1 MKRVFKILVLLLIIS
16 TELSTQAGLKVK
28 AVFSNQMINS
38 KRNNDLKTVS
48 FWINANSLWDA
59 YKDSSY
65 VEKHFEII
73 QWVLGYH
80 SDKSF
85 GYKIV
90 EMPANGSMVSERMR
104 KSLQEDKNYIKS
116 LFLMATIKLNA
127 NGKEMLLKQNI
138 EIKRKGHG
146 R

>member
-16 TELSTQAGLKVK
+16 TELSAQADLKVK

-73 QWVLGYH
+73 RWVLGYH

-104 KSLQEDKNYIKS
+104 KSLREDKNCIKS

-138 EIKRKGHG
+138 EIKN
-146 R
+146 

>member
-16 TELSTQAGLKVK
+16 TELSAQAGLKVK

-80 SDKSF
+80 SDKSC

-90 EMPANGSMVSERMR
+90 EMPANG
-104 KSLQEDKNYIKS
+104 
-116 LFLMATIKLNA
+116 
-127 NGKEMLLKQNI
+127 
-138 EIKRKGHG
+138 
-146 R
+146 